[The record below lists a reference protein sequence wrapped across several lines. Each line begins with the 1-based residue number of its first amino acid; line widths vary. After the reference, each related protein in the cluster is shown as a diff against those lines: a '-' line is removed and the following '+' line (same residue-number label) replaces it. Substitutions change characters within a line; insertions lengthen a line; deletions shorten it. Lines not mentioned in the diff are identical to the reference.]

1 MFNVAR
7 CFKKSFAYL
16 VLSSSF
22 NKRTVFIKGCFLGK
36 RVSNN
41 QEDQSLEML
50 RSSIDKLDSELLK
63 LLNKRAKCVMKI
75 GKIKQK
81 EKKDILVPLREKELM
96 NRLISVNNGPM
107 KDAMVMYLFQQI
119 IDTLKE
125 LQK

>member
-1 MFNVAR
+1 MPF
-7 CFKKSFAYL
+7 FTYL
-16 VLSSSF
+16 LLININIYWHSL
-22 NKRTVFIKGCFLGK
+22 IKDVFLGK

-50 RSSIDKLDSELLK
+50 RSSIDELDSELLK
-63 LLNKRAKCVMKI
+63 LLNKRAKCVIKI

-81 EKKDILVPLREKELM
+81 EKQDILVPLREKELM
-96 NRLISVNNGPM
+96 ERLLSVNKGPM
-107 KDAMVMYLFQQI
+107 KDTMVIYLFQQI